1 MSTGARR
8 LIVLCPHFSP
18 DIAPTGK
25 VMTEIVMQWVALGHE
40 VHVVTALPWYR
51 DHQVDPGWG
60 GKLVRYERTPW
71 GSITRIHPFPAKSKA
86 NLLLRAVA
94 FVAFSVIAGVRAVA
108 VRRHTG
114 SDARVQH
121 RGVDAVVAMSPPLTL
136 GTIGWLVARLRRTRL
151 IFNVQD
157 VFPDAAIATGAVRNK
172 LIIALASWLERFT
185 YRRASAVVVLS
196 PDLQRN
202 VRNKIGAKLAERVHV
217 IENFVDVAG
226 ITPQDRMTPYRREL
240 GIGTEVV
247 VMYAGNVGFSQSLE
261 LLVEFAR
268 RTPQVTVLI
277 NGAGVALASL
287 RARAADVANVRFG
300 EYQPEA
306 RLAEVLATGD
316 IHVVSLRAGL
326 ASVSVPSKTY
336 SILAASRC
344 VVAAVDR
351 DTEIDRLVT
360 RAGAGI
366 CVAPDDVDALCAALG
381 SLAGDPARRLALGS
395 AGRTYVEQHP
405 TARDV
410 AGAYVRLLPDSLS
423 NS

>member
-1 MSTGARR
+1 
-8 LIVLCPHFSP
+8 
-18 DIAPTGK
+18 
-25 VMTEIVMQWVALGHE
+25 
-40 VHVVTALPWYR
+40 
-51 DHQVDPGWG
+51 
-60 GKLVRYERTPW
+60 
-71 GSITRIHPFPAKSKA
+71 
-86 NLLLRAVA
+86 
-94 FVAFSVIAGVRAVA
+94 
-108 VRRHTG
+108 
-114 SDARVQH
+114 
-121 RGVDAVVAMSPPLTL
+121 
-136 GTIGWLVARLRRTRL
+136 
-151 IFNVQD
+151 
-157 VFPDAAIATGAVRNK
+157 
-172 LIIALASWLERFT
+172 
-185 YRRASAVVVLS
+185 
-196 PDLQRN
+196 
-202 VRNKIGAKLAERVHV
+202 
-217 IENFVDVAG
+217 
-226 ITPQDRMTPYRREL
+226 MTPYRREL

-287 RARAADVANVRFG
+287 HDRAADVANVRFG

>member
-51 DHQVDPGWG
+51 DHQVEPGWG

-71 GSITRIHPFPAKSKA
+71 GSITRIHQFPAKSKS

-114 SDARVQH
+114 RDERVQH

-172 LIIALASWLERFT
+172 LIIALA
-185 YRRASAVVVLS
+185 
-196 PDLQRN
+196 
-202 VRNKIGAKLAERVHV
+202 
-217 IENFVDVAG
+217 
-226 ITPQDRMTPYRREL
+226 
-240 GIGTEVV
+240 
-247 VMYAGNVGFSQSLE
+247 
-261 LLVEFAR
+261 
-268 RTPQVTVLI
+268 
-277 NGAGVALASL
+277 
-287 RARAADVANVRFG
+287 
-300 EYQPEA
+300 
-306 RLAEVLATGD
+306 
-316 IHVVSLRAGL
+316 
-326 ASVSVPSKTY
+326 
-336 SILAASRC
+336 
-344 VVAAVDR
+344 
-351 DTEIDRLVT
+351 
-360 RAGAGI
+360 
-366 CVAPDDVDALCAALG
+366 
-381 SLAGDPARRLALGS
+381 
-395 AGRTYVEQHP
+395 
-405 TARDV
+405 
-410 AGAYVRLLPDSLS
+410 
-423 NS
+423 

>member
-1 MSTGARR
+1 
-8 LIVLCPHFSP
+8 
-18 DIAPTGK
+18 
-25 VMTEIVMQWVALGHE
+25 
-40 VHVVTALPWYR
+40 
-51 DHQVDPGWG
+51 
-60 GKLVRYERTPW
+60 
-71 GSITRIHPFPAKSKA
+71 
-86 NLLLRAVA
+86 
-94 FVAFSVIAGVRAVA
+94 
-108 VRRHTG
+108 
-114 SDARVQH
+114 
-121 RGVDAVVAMSPPLTL
+121 
-136 GTIGWLVARLRRTRL
+136 
-151 IFNVQD
+151 
-157 VFPDAAIATGAVRNK
+157 
-172 LIIALASWLERFT
+172 
-185 YRRASAVVVLS
+185 
-196 PDLQRN
+196 
-202 VRNKIGAKLAERVHV
+202 
-217 IENFVDVAG
+217 
-226 ITPQDRMTPYRREL
+226 MTPYRREL
-240 GIGTEVV
+240 GIGSEVV
-247 VMYAGNVGFSQSLE
+247 VMYASNVGFSQSLE
-261 LLVEFAR
+261 LLIEFAR

-287 RARAADVANVRFG
+287 RASAADVTNVRFG

-344 VVAAVDR
+344 VVAAVDG

-366 CVAPDDVDALCAALG
+366 SVAPDDVDALCAALG
-381 SLAGDPARRLALGS
+381 SLVSDPARRLALGR

>member
-1 MSTGARR
+1 
-8 LIVLCPHFSP
+8 
-18 DIAPTGK
+18 
-25 VMTEIVMQWVALGHE
+25 
-40 VHVVTALPWYR
+40 
-51 DHQVDPGWG
+51 
-60 GKLVRYERTPW
+60 
-71 GSITRIHPFPAKSKA
+71 
-86 NLLLRAVA
+86 
-94 FVAFSVIAGVRAVA
+94 
-108 VRRHTG
+108 
-114 SDARVQH
+114 
-121 RGVDAVVAMSPPLTL
+121 
-136 GTIGWLVARLRRTRL
+136 
-151 IFNVQD
+151 
-157 VFPDAAIATGAVRNK
+157 
-172 LIIALASWLERFT
+172 
-185 YRRASAVVVLS
+185 
-196 PDLQRN
+196 
-202 VRNKIGAKLAERVHV
+202 
-217 IENFVDVAG
+217 
-226 ITPQDRMTPYRREL
+226 
-240 GIGTEVV
+240 
-247 VMYAGNVGFSQSLE
+247 
-261 LLVEFAR
+261 
-268 RTPQVTVLI
+268 
-277 NGAGVALASL
+277 
-287 RARAADVANVRFG
+287 VRFG

>member
-1 MSTGARR
+1 M
-8 LIVLCPHFSP
+8 LYHF
-18 DIAPTGK
+18 
-25 VMTEIVMQWVALGHE
+25 
-40 VHVVTALPWYR
+40 
-51 DHQVDPGWG
+51 
-60 GKLVRYERTPW
+60 
-71 GSITRIHPFPAKSKA
+71 
-86 NLLLRAVA
+86 
-94 FVAFSVIAGVRAVA
+94 
-108 VRRHTG
+108 
-114 SDARVQH
+114 
-121 RGVDAVVAMSPPLTL
+121 
-136 GTIGWLVARLRRTRL
+136 
-151 IFNVQD
+151 
-157 VFPDAAIATGAVRNK
+157 
-172 LIIALASWLERFT
+172 
-185 YRRASAVVVLS
+185 
-196 PDLQRN
+196 
-202 VRNKIGAKLAERVHV
+202 
-217 IENFVDVAG
+217 
-226 ITPQDRMTPYRREL
+226 
-240 GIGTEVV
+240 
-247 VMYAGNVGFSQSLE
+247 
-261 LLVEFAR
+261 FAR

-366 CVAPDDVDALCAALG
+366 SVAPDDVDALCAALG
-381 SLAGDPARRLALGS
+381 SLVSDPARCLALGR